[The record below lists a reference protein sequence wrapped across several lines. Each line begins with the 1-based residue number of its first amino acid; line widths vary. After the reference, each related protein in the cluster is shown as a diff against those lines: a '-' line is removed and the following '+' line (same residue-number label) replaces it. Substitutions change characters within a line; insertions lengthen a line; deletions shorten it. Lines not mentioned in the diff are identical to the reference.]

1 MHLKHLSLTNFRNF
15 ARLDVPIPPS
25 MVLLV
30 GGNAQ
35 GKTSILEA
43 VYFLAA
49 FASFQTH
56 SDRQLV
62 NFVEARNPLAVTRLV
77 GDYER
82 NRNKHRLEVRLVLEP
97 TGTNGQRL
105 RKEILLDGARKPAN
119 EIIGHF
125 NAVIFIPQMSQ
136 IIEGGPEERRRY
148 LNMALSQAVQ
158 SHAGVLADYA
168 QALAQRNALLKA
180 LSENGGDPR
189 QLEVWDDTLAGL
201 GSRLMAWR
209 IAAVRQIELL
219 AARIHHELTHGRE
232 ILRLHYQPAY
242 DPLPKPNGQIGMKL
256 TTEIDRSAITP
267 EEIKSGFL
275 ARLAEVRSEEIAR
288 GMTVIGPHRDE
299 LRFLANGVDIGEYG
313 SRGQMRTTLLALKLA
328 EVSWMKERTGE
339 WPVTLLDE
347 VMAELDLQRRA
358 DLLHYVE
365 DSEQAMLTA
374 TDEHMFSAEFL
385 EKAEVWRVAE
395 GGIQR

>member
-15 ARLDVPIPPS
+15 ARLDVPIPPR

-30 GGNAQ
+30 GDNAQ

-56 SDRQLV
+56 SDRQLI
-62 NFVEARNPLAVTRLV
+62 NFVEARNALAVTRLV

-105 RKEILLDGARKPAN
+105 RKEILLDGARKQAN

-158 SHAGVLADYA
+158 SHAGVLADYG

-201 GSRLMAWR
+201 GSRLMVWR
-209 IAAVRQIELL
+209 IAAVRQ
-219 AARIHHELTHGRE
+219 
-232 ILRLHYQPAY
+232 
-242 DPLPKPNGQIGMKL
+242 
-256 TTEIDRSAITP
+256 
-267 EEIKSGFL
+267 
-275 ARLAEVRSEEIAR
+275 
-288 GMTVIGPHRDE
+288 
-299 LRFLANGVDIGEYG
+299 
-313 SRGQMRTTLLALKLA
+313 
-328 EVSWMKERTGE
+328 
-339 WPVTLLDE
+339 
-347 VMAELDLQRRA
+347 
-358 DLLHYVE
+358 
-365 DSEQAMLTA
+365 
-374 TDEHMFSAEFL
+374 
-385 EKAEVWRVAE
+385 
-395 GGIQR
+395 

>member
-15 ARLDVPIPPS
+15 ARLDVSIPPR
-25 MVLLV
+25 MVLIV

-49 FASFQTH
+49 FASFQTRT
-56 SDRQLV
+56 DRQLI
-62 NFVEARNPLAVTRLV
+62 NFVEARNALAVTRLV

-82 NRNKHRLEVRLVLEP
+82 NKTRHRLEVRLVLEP
-97 TGTNGQRL
+97 TGTNGQRM
-105 RKEILLDGARKPAN
+105 RKEILLDGARKQAN

-148 LNMALSQAVQ
+148 LNMALSQAVP
-158 SHAGVLADYA
+158 SYAGVLAEYG

-180 LSENGGDPR
+180 LSEKGGDVR
-189 QLEVWDDTLAGL
+189 QLEVWDETLTRL
-201 GSRLMAWR
+201 GSQIIAWR
-209 IAAVRQIELL
+209 ITAVQQIERLG
-219 AARIHHELTHGRE
+219 ARIHHELTHGRE

-242 DPLPKPNGQIGMKL
+242 DPLPKPDGQIGMKL
-256 TTEIDRSAITP
+256 TTEVDRSSIGA
-267 EEIKSGFL
+267 EEIRKGFL
-275 ARLAEVRSEEIAR
+275 ARLMELRSEEIAR
-288 GMTVIGPHRDE
+288 GITVIGPHRDE
-299 LRFLANGVDIGEYG
+299 LRFLGNGVDLGEYG

-328 EVSWMKERTGE
+328 EVAWMKERTGE

-365 DSEQAMLTA
+365 DSEQIMLTA
-374 TDEHMFSAEFL
+374 TDAGMFAPDFVQ
-385 EKAEVWRVAE
+385 KAELWRVADGRIE
-395 GGIQR
+395 R